1 MELNRQ
7 FFEKGH
13 SPIKTVTIKKRCK
26 HLGKGRDDRN
36 YCTIERSQ
44 ICLLLETKFAC
55 LQKTEMEK
63 LEQRMKCLVLGASL
77 EAEGFGERSEKGRI
91 IVQG

>member
-1 MELNRQ
+1 MHPVPQVSMELNRQ
-7 FFEKGH
+7 FKKKKA
-13 SPIKTVTIKKRCK
+13 IAQLTKTVTIKKRCK

-44 ICLLLETKFAC
+44 ICLLLETKLSC

-63 LEQRMKCLVLGASL
+63 LEQRLKCLALGA
-77 EAEGFGERSEKGRI
+77 
-91 IVQG
+91 